1 MSLDCL
7 LHHASKEGYELF
19 RDRIEIPESTSPVVG
34 AVLESLLEFNITMT
48 SIQNDKVGNVSD
60 PTGETV
66 HESDTSTFQV
76 LTPPDPGPRMK
87 TNTEDPVSHRMK
99 TNSTANPVFN
109 SNGMNSSNIV
119 DPVPNSNRLKTD
131 SESMYPALPSENCEE
146 ERENVESCAHCIAH
160 SFGLVCIVLWF
171 YLFPHTEDQ

>member
-1 MSLDCL
+1 M
-7 LHHASKEGYELF
+7 
-19 RDRIEIPESTSPVVG
+19 
-34 AVLESLLEFNITMT
+34 LESLLEFNITMT

-60 PTGETV
+60 PTGERV

-76 LTPPDPGPRMK
+76 LTQLDSVPNRMK
-87 TNTEDPVSHRMK
+87 TNTEDSVLS
-99 TNSTANPVFN
+99 
-109 SNGMNSSNIV
+109 SNGMETSNTS
-119 DPVPNSNRLKTD
+119 DPISNRIKTNYTSDPASNSNRLKNG
-131 SESMYPALPSENCEE
+131 ESMHTALPSENCGE